1 MTSIGRDA
9 AARNRASSF
18 IEQIRKRGNRE
29 IVRELQTRETREALP
44 VEVVQR
50 IEALER
56 GLFAAQEANASLL
69 YQLDDLRR
77 NYASQAWV
85 AEHFSTRGHGHDG
98 IKIKEAS

>member
-1 MTSIGRDA
+1 MDGL
-9 AARNRASSF
+9 RAWRH
-18 IEQIRKRGNRE
+18 QR
-29 IVRELQTRETREALP
+29 IVRELQTRETREALSP
-44 VEVVQR
+44 EAIAR

-56 GLFAAQEANASLL
+56 ALFSAQEANASLL
-69 YQLDDLRR
+69 YQIEDMRR